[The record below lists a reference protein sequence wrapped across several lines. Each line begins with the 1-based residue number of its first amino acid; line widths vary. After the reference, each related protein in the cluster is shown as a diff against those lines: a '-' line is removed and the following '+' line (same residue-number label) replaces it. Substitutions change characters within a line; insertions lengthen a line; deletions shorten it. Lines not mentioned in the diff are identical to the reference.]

1 MLRRA
6 FPAVL
11 QGGTAL
17 WPCLAVGAVIAVA
30 SYSVGPTRGDLE
42 ADVDLASMATFL
54 FGVLVAFTIAR
65 TNERLAVVQGLVGRG
80 NAYLLF
86 IRQMGRPCWSCC
98 SESSTSCVRGPNAR
112 PPGSRR
118 PFLLSGH
125 VRVVDY
131 PDPYANRSTTIVT
144 LEDLAGDSP
153 SSVTL
158 QVEAGRVGDG

>member
-1 MLRRA
+1 
-6 FPAVL
+6 
-11 QGGTAL
+11 
-17 WPCLAVGAVIAVA
+17 
-30 SYSVGPTRGDLE
+30 
-42 ADVDLASMATFL
+42 VDLASMATFL

-98 SESSTSCVRGPNAR
+98 SESSTSCVGPNAR